1 MAYATIGELVER
13 MALPAT
19 YSDNAALV
27 ARLTDALDEATAII
41 DNDTG
46 RNFATRAGL
55 VKTFTVGNLRRS
67 GRGVSDS
74 FHRLDILDL
83 PDLTVLTTLK
93 VDDNDDGVY
102 ETTIA
107 STGYE
112 LGKTNDGLDGWPYSS
127 VRLLDREFPTGGRR
141 ERRIEITASFGWA
154 AVPTP
159 INKACT
165 LLAARLSA
173 REASAVFGL
182 QSFGADGGGAY
193 IRNDDPDYMSAIAR
207 YKMPQ
212 VA

>member
-13 MALPAT
+13 MALPAS
-19 YSDNAALV
+19 YSDNADLV
-27 ARLTDALDEATAII
+27 ARLTDALDQATDLIN
-41 DNDTG
+41 NDTG
-46 RNFATRAGL
+46 RNFEARAGL
-55 VKTFTVGNLRRS
+55 AKTFVVTNLRRS
-67 GRGVSDS
+67 GRGLSDS

-83 PDLTVLTTLK
+83 PDFTALTTLK
-93 VDDNDDGVY
+93 VDDNDDGAY

-112 LGKTNDGLDGWPYSS
+112 LGKANDALDGWPYNS

-141 ERRIEITASFGWA
+141 ERRIEVTADYGWA
-154 AVPTP
+154 AVPTT

>member
-13 MALPAT
+13 MALPAS
-19 YSDNAALV
+19 YSDNTALV
-27 ARLTDALDEATAII
+27 SRLTDALDEATAII

-46 RNFATRAGL
+46 RNFAARAGV
-55 VKTFTVGNLRRS
+55 VKTFSISNLRRS
-67 GRGVSDS
+67 GRSGHGYDTLS
-74 FHRLDILDL
+74 L
-83 PDLTVLTTLK
+83 PDITALTTLK
-93 VDDNDDGVY
+93 IDDTDDGTY
-102 ETTIA
+102 DTTVA

-127 VRLLDREFPTGGRR
+127 VRLLDREFPVSGRR
-141 ERRIEITASFGWA
+141 ERTIEITADYGWA
-154 AVPTP
+154 AVPAP

-207 YKMPQ
+207 YRMPQ